1 MSGMNA
7 PERAAAFTLDE
18 DAGERKI
25 QYSTDTKTENAG
37 KFTFNKEDHTVG
49 NLLRLQ
55 LLRDPN
61 VKFAGYIH
69 PHPLLNYIELRV
81 QTTTS
86 NVAPTEVLSN
96 AIEDLGGETD
106 HLVMQFQEA
115 LEKWRR
121 ENEDVMGGN

>member
-1 MSGMNA
+1 MSGINT

-25 QYSTDTKTENAG
+25 EYSTDTKTTNAG
-37 KFTFNKEDHTVG
+37 TFRFNKEDHTVG

-69 PHPLLNYIELRV
+69 PHPLINHIELKIH
-81 QTTTS
+81 TTNS

-96 AIEDLGGETD
+96 AIEDLGSETD
-106 HLVMQFQEA
+106 HLMTQFQEA
-115 LEKWRR
+115 VEKWRK
-121 ENEDVMGGN
+121 ENEDVLGGN

>member
-7 PERAAAFTLDE
+7 PERAAAFVLDE
-18 DAGERKI
+18 DAGETKI
-25 QYSTDTKTENAG
+25 EYSIDTKAENAG
-37 KFTFNKEDHTVG
+37 KFRFNKEDHTVG

-96 AIEDLGGETD
+96 AIEDLGSETD
-106 HLVMQFQEA
+106 HLMTQFQEA

>member
-7 PERAAAFTLDE
+7 PERAAAFVLDE
-18 DAGERKI
+18 DAGEQKI
-25 QYSTDTKTENAG
+25 EYSIDTKTENAG
-37 KFTFNKEDHTVG
+37 TFRFNKEDHTIG

-69 PHPLLNYIELRV
+69 PHPLLNYIDLRV

-96 AIEDLGGETD
+96 AMEDLGSETD
-106 HLVMQFQEA
+106 HLMMQFQEG
-115 LEKWRR
+115 LEQWKRDN
-121 ENEDVMGGN
+121 ENVMGGN